1 MQALTVF
8 VDVVKAQN
16 FENILVYGLILS
28 LKEKITVRN
37 CKEHQSC
44 RSYTLLAFCLLNIA
58 FFIFTFVIGLNLE
71 LNIEQDEYIG
81 AFTEEAGVRIDI
93 SNQGE
98 MAFPREKGL
107 SAAPGF
113 STSIGMRKVSVIKIF
128 ATRSRWRDQA
138 NLMCCRNIA
147 ERFLN
152 LIVPYQALASDL
164 IAQDIHVSEH

>member
-1 MQALTVF
+1 M
-8 VDVVKAQN
+8 
-16 FENILVYGLILS
+16 
-28 LKEKITVRN
+28 KEKITDRN

-44 RSYTLLAFCLLNIA
+44 RSYSLLTFCSLNIA

-113 STSIGMRKVSVIKIF
+113 STSIGMRKVSVIKIL

-138 NLMCCRNIA
+138 KLMCCRNVA

-152 LIVPYQALASDL
+152 LIVPYQASDS
-164 IAQDIHVSEH
+164 IAEDIHVSEH